1 MHKTY
6 NTTAA
11 TGSGKLKFEYA
22 ECFTIHKAN
31 QIVKLSYPAWVKDSS
46 NATIIKAYLGQF
58 TLQTLKNALA
68 DTEPDQEVSFTIC
81 NKASLGNESSEEDR
95 TICLVNESEID
106 QIKAELLNQDPN
118 LEFRNDCLTR
128 YIKITGL
135 NDRVS
140 GGERVKVTIYYNR
153 AVIDTNESNDLF
165 DGTEYSN
172 LPYSPSLMAKV
183 IEHIR
188 ALENTSQ
195 VGSLFG
201 TSLAT
206 GDILDEDLTGQA
218 PENYVRYERHE
229 VNTAAGINLIMPA
242 KGSFYRNNLEILMY
256 DPKSFTLEA
265 VADSNPPEPKDID
278 GDANLWGKVL
288 FFYTDTT
295 EVNSSSVHVTYEH
308 RIVLTKQRAK
318 ALLAASN
325 GATIKGGL
333 VYLEGSNAVAKLR
346 YGSEYVVDSIDIPRT
361 ERASTSD
368 AVYQNIRF
376 ITPVIG
382 EVLISYQ
389 AFGGFV
395 ATDDIRALQQDI
407 YNTRTILTKSGI
419 LTSDT
424 LPTQPFLLAMYKRLT
439 KMEEFHRH
447 FGQVEHRIS
456 IDSAGFHWINIAQV
470 YDVAW
475 GKPVSIYRDTG
486 TFRIQSALRRWSY
499 EFTVDLDM
507 SKPDASKITI
517 RTLGTNQD
525 ATCDYKDFTRV
536 LFQDQIAARLCWI
549 GDGKQSGLV
558 LQVGWDFSKYHNSSS
573 LTNGQESG
581 VSNVPA
587 NEAVSAKKVQTDTIL
602 VTNKSGT
609 ASMWTLYMD
618 PDQVNFPANGIITVY
633 NHNKY
638 KLTTDTTYQVGK
650 TYYVFKDLYMYRRT
664 ADAYIKEG
672 KTYYTYNANNKTY
685 YEVDSTDDDYLP
697 GKSTAA
703 FIEDILDTTGN
714 KIGEGIS
721 LYERILYSRYGDA
734 IPDVMTVEDATENHV
749 EIYTPAGY
757 AIEANTVYEVDTSET
772 FSGDDAFVMPSGDN
786 WTTPTVEN
794 QSCKFCA
801 KLIEPVDGALAWI
814 GNINLTKF
822 AKGTAPC
829 DKTDDPNYTGEEP
842 SESLYD
848 NASYVANPYE
858 SIAMF
863 HSQIQGLI
871 KPASISGITMVVFDR
886 LYGRYVTCDG
896 KLSLSGDDTERGSV
910 GGEVILNLEDMCFCK
925 VDISKILTDNS
936 PYREANYVKGQG
948 STAYG
953 LPGPRESGF
962 ITTTLPE
969 TLLKMSIEPFL
980 GSMSRE
986 CNRFDLRQIRLHF

>member
-31 QIVKLSYPAWVKDSS
+31 QIVKLSYPAWVKDFS

-68 DTEPDQEVSFTIC
+68 DTEPDQVSFTIC
-81 NKASLGNESSEEDR
+81 NKGSLDPESTEEDR

-106 QIKAELLNQDPN
+106 QIKAELLTQDPN
-118 LEFRNDCLTR
+118 LEFRNDCLTK

-140 GGERVKVTIYYNR
+140 SGERIKVTIYYMR
-153 AVIDTNESNDLF
+153 TVIDTNESNDLF
-165 DGTEYSN
+165 DGTSYSN
-172 LPYSPSLMAKV
+172 LPYSPSLMANV
-183 IEHIR
+183 IDHIR

-242 KGSFYRNNLEILMY
+242 KGSFYRNNLEVLVY
-256 DPKSFTLEA
+256 EPQTFVLQFD
-265 VADSNPPEPKDID
+265 DSRNPPEPKDID
-278 GDANLWGKVL
+278 GDHNLWGKVL
-288 FFYTDTT
+288 FFYSDTT

-308 RIVLTKQRAK
+308 RIVLTKKRAA
-318 ALLAASN
+318 ALLTASGGAAIS
-325 GATIKGGL
+325 GGI
-333 VYLEGSNAVAKLR
+333 VYLEGSKAVTKLK
-346 YGSEYVVDSIDIPRT
+346 YGTEYVVDSVDIPRT
-361 ERASTSD
+361 ARASTSD

-376 ITPVIG
+376 ITPIIG

-395 ATDDIRALQQDI
+395 ATDDIRSLQQEI

-419 LTSDT
+419 LTADT
-424 LPTQPFLLAMYKRLT
+424 LPTQPFLLSMYNRLT

-447 FGQVEHRIS
+447 FGQVEHRVS
-456 IDSAGFHWINIAQV
+456 IDSAGFHWLNIAQI
-470 YDVAW
+470 YDIAW

-507 SKPDASKITI
+507 SKPDANKITI

-549 GDGKQSGLV
+549 GKGRDSGLV
-558 LQVGWDFSKYHNSSS
+558 LQIGIDFSRYHDTSLRTEGTESS
-573 LTNGQESG
+573 
-581 VSNVPA
+581 VSNLSP
-587 NEAVSAKKVQTDTIL
+587 NEAISASRVQTDTIL

-618 PDQVNFPANGIITVY
+618 PDQINFPSNGIVTVY

-650 TYYVFKDLYMYRRT
+650 TYYTFKDLYMYRRT

-672 KTYYTYNANNKTY
+672 KTYYNYNANNKTY

-697 GKSTAA
+697 GRSTSA
-703 FIEDILDTTGN
+703 FIEDILDDDRN
-714 KIGEGIS
+714 KIGEGIA
-721 LYERILYSRYGDA
+721 LYERILYSRYGEA
-734 IPDVMTVEDATENHV
+734 IPGVMTVEDATAQHV

-757 AIEANTVYEVDTSET
+757 AIDPDTIYEVDTSKT
-772 FSGDDAFVMPSGDN
+772 FSGDTAFVLPSGDN
-786 WTTPTVEN
+786 WAIDDP
-794 QSCKFCA
+794 SCKFCA

-814 GNINLTKF
+814 GNINLTRF
-822 AKGTAPC
+822 AKNTAPC
-829 DKTDDPNYTGEEP
+829 DKSDDPNYDKKQP
-842 SESLYD
+842 SEAVYDESLYVK
-848 NASYVANPYE
+848 SPYE
-858 SIAMF
+858 SIVMF
-863 HSQIQGLI
+863 HSELQGLI
-871 KPASISGITMVVFDR
+871 DPASISGITLVVFDR

-896 KLSLSGDDTERGSV
+896 KLSLSGYDTTYGKV

-925 VDISKILTDNS
+925 VDISKTPTDTS
-936 PYREANYVKGQG
+936 SYRVANYVKSSSGG
-948 STAYG
+948 TAYA
-953 LPGPRESGF
+953 LPEHDGGF
-962 ITTTLPE
+962 VTSSLPE
-969 TLLKMSIEPFL
+969 TLLKMSIEPFF

-986 CNRFDLRQIRLHF
+986 YNRFDLRQVRLHF